1 MDVGADNFRFTLED
15 QNGRK
20 LPTQTMRQP
29 ATTEI
34 HIDSLDR
41 YQPQQLQTTAFFQN
55 YPNSQ
60 NVAKLAGPI
69 LLSGSQ
75 SGTRAVIQPGR
86 SIGYGYYSRIA
97 LTQMFLNWEVP
108 TVVQNAND
116 LIRVSYGI
124 APGTVSATVTVAIP
138 SGYYTAATMATQ
150 LQTSIR
156 NINVL
161 LAAATVTA
169 PSATFP
175 GFQFSAG
182 GSTFMSFVFGGPGTT
197 EQQQVAIGRM
207 AKLLGLNRACF
218 GYASDPN
225 PGGQPTTAPVQ
236 WAAANGGSSDLIYTD
251 YVDVVSQS
259 LTNYKD
265 AKDDNSSL
273 ASPGAVLG
281 RIWLTETTPLV
292 PPAPNAQPNEPSNI
306 GAGHLSLVKTWIN
319 PNWCQWSPN
328 QALNTID
335 ITLLDMFGIPIP
347 WNSSFATEFSATLT
361 LTE

>member
-20 LPTQTMRQP
+20 LPTQTIRQP

-41 YQPQQLQTTAFFQN
+41 YQPKQLQTTTYFQN
-55 YPNSQ
+55 FPNSQ
-60 NVAKLAGPI
+60 NVAKVAGPI
-69 LLSGSQ
+69 LLAGAQ
-75 SGTRAVIQPGR
+75 SGTRTIIQPGR
-86 SIGYGYYSRIA
+86 VIGYGYYSRIA

-108 TVVQNAND
+108 TVVAGAND
-116 LIRVSYGI
+116 LIRVSYGL

-138 SGYYTAATMATQ
+138 SGYYTAASMATQ

-156 NINVL
+156 AINVL
-161 LAAATVTA
+161 LGAATVTA

-175 GFQFSAG
+175 GFQFAAG
-182 GSTFMSFVFGGPGTT
+182 GSTYMSFVFGGTGTT
-197 EQQQVAIGRM
+197 EQQQLAIGRM
-207 AKLLGLNRACF
+207 AKMLGLSRSTF
-218 GYASDPN
+218 GYTPDPN
-225 PGGQPTTAPVQ
+225 VAGQPTTAPVQ
-236 WAAANGGSSDLIYTD
+236 WAAANGGAPDLIYTD
-251 YVDVVSQS
+251 YVDIVSQA

-273 ASPGAVLG
+273 ASPGAVIG
-281 RIWLTETTPLV
+281 RIWLTETTPITA
-292 PPAPNAQPNEPSNI
+292 PAANAQPNEPNNI
-306 GAGHLSLVKTWIN
+306 GSGPFTMVKTWTS

-347 WNSSFATEFSATLT
+347 WNSAFATEWSGTLT
-361 LTE
+361 LSE